1 MAVNSNLKSEQVSP
15 RSTLIVVAAVQFLAP
30 FMMSAVGVA
39 LPTIGRFY
47 NASAVSLGLVEMV
60 YVLALAL
67 FLLPMGRIA
76 DIYGRKKI
84 FITGVALFALATALL
99 PFAKTIE
106 MFIYLRFLQ
115 GAGASL
121 NISTSIAILSAVV
134 PKERRGR
141 AMGIIV
147 ACVYLG
153 LSAGPTM
160 AGMVIAYLGWQWIF
174 FCAVPVALV
183 ALCLTILFLKGEWRE
198 AAGASFDYVGTL
210 IYMASLFCLVVG
222 VSHLK
227 DLHGATL
234 LAVLGCAGLVGFA
247 FFEYHQASPIMD
259 MRLIVRNRVLAFSNL
274 ATWINYAASFGLTFF
289 FSLYLQV
296 VKGMSP
302 QTTGLLLII
311 QPGIQAILSPLAGVM
326 ADKYSSAKIATTG
339 MIICSIGLA
348 LAAFI
353 NSSAGPLFVVLVLSI
368 MGVGFAL
375 FASPNMTIIMGSVE
389 PRHYGIASSLVAT
402 MRTIGM
408 LSAMTIVTLLLSVFM
423 GQAEVGTTTIPEYI
437 QTMHTGF
444 IVFAFLST
452 LGIACSMVRGTD
464 S

>member
-1 MAVNSNLKSEQVSP
+1 MAINTNPKSEQASP

-47 NASAVSLGLVEMV
+47 NASAVSLGLVEMI

-67 FLLPMGRIA
+67 FLLPVGRIA

-84 FITGVALFALATALL
+84 FISGVALFAFATALL
-99 PFAKTIE
+99 PFASSIE
-106 MFIYLRFLQ
+106 MFICLRFFQ

-121 NISTSIAILSAVV
+121 NISTSIAILSAVF

-160 AGMVIAYLGWQWIF
+160 AGFVIAHLGWQWIF
-174 FCAVPVALV
+174 FCAVPVALM
-183 ALCLTILFLKGEWRE
+183 ALCLTILFLKGEWRQ
-198 AAGASFDYVGTL
+198 AADTSFDYVGML

-222 VSHLK
+222 VSNLK

-234 LAVLGCAGLVGFA
+234 LAALGCAGLVGFA
-247 FFEYHQASPIMD
+247 FFEYQQASPIMD

-339 MIICSIGLA
+339 MVICSIGLA

-353 NSSAGPLFVVLVLSI
+353 NSGAGLLFVVLVLSI

-389 PRHYGIASSLVAT
+389 ARQYGTASSLVAT

-408 LSAMTIVTLLLSVFM
+408 LSAMTIVTLLLNIFM
-423 GQAEVGTTTIPEYI
+423 GQAEVRTTTIPEYI

-444 IVFAFLST
+444 IVFALLSVF
-452 LGIACSMVRGTD
+452 GVVCSMVRGNG
-464 S
+464 